1 MRIMIDTNVVLDVL
15 LEREPFFED
24 SYEVIRLSAL
34 ERVEG
39 YVSSSAATDIY
50 YLLRREL
57 KDRQAAKDALEK
69 VLQLVNIADALG
81 EDVYAAI
88 ASNMADFEDAL
99 VAAVAERCRMDYI
112 VTRNTKDFR
121 ESPVKALTPR
131 EFLDLKIV

>member
-88 ASNMADFEDAL
+88 ASNMAYFEDAL

-121 ESPVKALTPR
+121 ESPVKALTPW
-131 EFLDLKIV
+131 EFLDLRIV